1 MTVNAGHDRFAFSR
15 PVEGSAGRTGSW
27 RVFVPVVD
35 KEKCNGCGICSLFC
49 PDAVISRDLAID
61 LAYCKGCGICAHE
74 CQKKAIAMIRK
85 EK

>member
-1 MTVNAGHDRFAFSR
+1 MTGNAEYDRFALSR

-35 KEKCNGCGICSLFC
+35 RERCNGCGICLLFC
-49 PDAVISRDLAID
+49 PDAVIGRDLSID
-61 LAYCKGCGICAHE
+61 LAYCKGCGICANE
-74 CQKKAIAMIRK
+74 CPKKAIAMIRE

>member
-1 MTVNAGHDRFAFSR
+1 MTGDAKHDRFALSR

-27 RVFVPVVD
+27 RVFMPVVD
-35 KEKCNGCGICSLFC
+35 KEKCNQCGICALYC
-49 PDAVISRDLAID
+49 PDAVISRALIID

-74 CQKKAIAMIRK
+74 CPKNAIGMIRE

>member
-1 MTVNAGHDRFAFSR
+1 MTGNAKHDLFALSR

-35 KEKCNGCGICSLFC
+35 RERCNRCGLCAQYC
-49 PDAVISRDLAID
+49 PDAVISRDLIID
-61 LAYCKGCGICAHE
+61 LAYCKGCGICGHE
-74 CQKKAIAMIRK
+74 CPKKAIAMIRE